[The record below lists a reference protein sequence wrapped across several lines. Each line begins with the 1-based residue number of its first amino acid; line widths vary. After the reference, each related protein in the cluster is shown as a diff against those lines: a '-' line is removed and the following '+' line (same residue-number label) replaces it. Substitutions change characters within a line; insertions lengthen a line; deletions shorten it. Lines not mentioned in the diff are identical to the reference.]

1 MPSFRVLIAGGGI
14 GGLCLAQGLRKA
26 GVDCTVF
33 ERAPD
38 IVRSGYRLHMNG
50 AGGRALKEC
59 LPEHLYEL
67 YMQTSRTTPRRE
79 VFVQLDHLGNELG
92 ARPHIGPPNDP
103 VRPHTAVNRRTLR
116 QIMAVGLED
125 VIRFG
130 TTVTGYEDDGDRVR
144 VHLDDGSSATGDVLV
159 AADGINSVIR
169 RQLLPG
175 VTTVET
181 GDRGLYTTAPLTD
194 DLAATLPEALFD
206 GFAQVL
212 GPDGAMIVYGVFQPR
227 RPIAEAVAELA
238 PGARVDPVDPYIMVN
253 LGVVADSPFGRETP
267 DLWQASAGEL
277 HDLMRRAS
285 SGWHPAL
292 AGLVEHIDDSSI
304 YPVAVRRLEPID
316 PWTATRVTLLGDA
329 IHAMPP
335 SFGAGANS
343 ALRDAAALTRAL
355 TTAVDGRAPLLSA
368 IAEYEAEMRAE
379 VFPVLR
385 ASADPRAYDMD
396 FTPVDVPVP
405 GRD

>member
-59 LPEHLYEL
+59 LPENLYEL

-79 VFVQLDHLGNELG
+79 AFVQLDHLGNELG

-159 AADGINSVIR
+159 AADGINSVSR

-175 VTTVET
+175 VTIVET

-253 LGVVADSPFGRETP
+253 LGVVADSPFGREIP

-285 SGWHPAL
+285 KGWHPAL

-304 YPVAVRRLEPID
+304 FPVAVRRLEPTD

-396 FTPVDVPVP
+396 FTPVDDPVP